1 MSFYISPGVGSGEA
15 MPEQNVLAEIAAKV
29 ADIANDCF
37 DRPAAAKLREL
48 YAELEKLVAG
58 QPSTGTDTPPPE

>member
-1 MSFYISPGVGSGEA
+1 MPG
-15 MPEQNVLAEIAAKV
+15 QNVLAEIAAKV

-48 YAELEKLVAG
+48 YAELEKLVAS
-58 QPSTGTDTPPPE
+58 QPTMGTGTDTPTTE

>member
-1 MSFYISPGVGSGEA
+1 

-48 YAELEKLVAG
+48 YAELEKLVAS
-58 QPSTGTDTPPPE
+58 QPTMGTGTDTPTTE